1 METHAIDHSLA
12 SEKEHEKHKE
22 HCFTFFVDDR
32 QFQVE
37 LETITGLEIM
47 NLAGIPREVGI
58 LFIAEDGSQVSVSP
72 EEVITLERCKH
83 FKKAPRFRRG

>member
-32 QFQVE
+32 PNGPLAPVLPAPAALFFVATEFQ
-37 LETITGLEIM
+37 L
-47 NLAGIPREVGI
+47 
-58 LFIAEDGSQVSVSP
+58 
-72 EEVITLERCKH
+72 
-83 FKKAPRFRRG
+83 